1 MSKEAH
7 SRIEPLG
14 LDPILRVSEILDR
27 LAVSRS
33 WLEQMLR
40 CERIPQLGQLSP
52 RVRGLYESQLDAWI
66 ASRIAERA
74 RMASIRH
81 SVRLPVWSCDLA
93 PPDYPRGLRLLRRR
107 EVLTRVRL
115 GKSTLYRLIH
125 RNLFPAPVPIG
136 IEARRWIESEVEEWL
151 AQCLPRAA

>member
-40 CERIPQLGQLSP
+40 DERIPQLGQLSP
-52 RVRGLYESQLDAWI
+52 RVRGLHESQLDAWI
-66 ASRIAERA
+66 ASRIAERS

-81 SVRLPVWSCDLA
+81 PARLPVWSRDLA
-93 PPDYPRGLRLLRRR
+93 PRHYPRGLRLLRRR
-107 EVLTRVRL
+107 EVLARVRFS
-115 GKSTLYRLIH
+115 KTTLYRMIDRH
-125 RNLFPAPVPIG
+125 AFHAPVPIG
-136 IEARRWIESEVEEWL
+136 IEARRWIESEVVEWL